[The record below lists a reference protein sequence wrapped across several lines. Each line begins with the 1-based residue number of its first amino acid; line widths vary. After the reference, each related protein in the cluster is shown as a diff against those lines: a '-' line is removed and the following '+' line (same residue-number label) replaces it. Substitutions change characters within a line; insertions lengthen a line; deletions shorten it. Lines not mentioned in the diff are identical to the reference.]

1 MIKYKR
7 IVKDIG
13 DSLIENLYHIIEQNE
28 ESIQIKLAQSSHPIF
43 KAHFP
48 GNPILPGFTQI
59 EIIAQ
64 ILNDDIVSIKYSK
77 FLSHILPGDTIIY
90 SIKKEDKRRRIKILK
105 DSKKMSEIAYE
116 SR

>member
-1 MIKYKR
+1 M
-7 IVKDIG
+7 G
-13 DSLIENLYHIIEQNE
+13 TSLIENLYQVIEQNE
-28 ESIQIKLAQSSHPIF
+28 ERVCIKLAPSNHPIF

-48 GNPILPGFTQI
+48 GNPILPGFIQI
-59 EIIAQ
+59 KIIAQ

-90 SIKKEDKRRRIKILK
+90 SVKSEDKKRRVKILK
-105 DSKKMSEIAYE
+105 DSKKVSEIAYE

>member
-1 MIKYKR
+1 M
-7 IVKDIG
+7 
-13 DSLIENLYHIIEQNE
+13 IENLYHIMEQND
-28 ESIQIKLAQSSHPIF
+28 ESIKIKLAQSSHPIF

-64 ILNDDIVSIKYSK
+64 IMNDHIISIKYSK
-77 FLSHILPGDTIIY
+77 FLSHILPGDTITY
-90 SIKKEDKRRRIKILK
+90 SVKKEDKKRRIKILK
-105 DSKKMSEIAYE
+105 DSKKVSEIAYE

>member
-1 MIKYKR
+1 MILGTFL
-7 IVKDIG
+7 IG
-13 DSLIENLYHIIEQNE
+13 NLYQVIEQSE
-28 ESIQIKLAQSSHPIF
+28 EKVCIKLAQGNHPIF

-48 GNPILPGFTQI
+48 GNPILPGFIQI

-77 FLSHILPGDTIIY
+77 FLSHILPGDTITY
-90 SIKKEDKRRRIKILK
+90 HVKKEDKKRRVKIFK
-105 DSKKMSEIAYE
+105 DSKKVSEIAYE

>member
-1 MIKYKR
+1 M
-7 IVKDIG
+7 
-13 DSLIENLYHIIEQNE
+13 IENLYHIMEQNE
-28 ESIQIKLAQSSHPIF
+28 ESIKIKLAESNHPIF

-64 ILNDDIVSIKYSK
+64 MLNDDIISIKYSK
-77 FLSHILPGDTIIY
+77 FLSHILPGDTITY
-90 SIKKEDKRRRIKILK
+90 SINKEDKKRRIKILR
-105 DSKKMSEIAYE
+105 DSKKVSEIAYE